1 MASFSIK
8 RYLPRS
14 LYGRAALILLV
25 PIITLQLVVSIGFV
39 QRLYEDVTEQ
49 MTQNITV
56 ELALLLEEVD
66 AGENPEN
73 IAARLAMAAEF
84 SDAEIENRRRF
95 YDLSGKVIERVL
107 RQTFETVNSID
118 LVEDRKAVRMTMQS
132 TRGLM
137 LVEIPRRRLSASN
150 PHQLIVLM
158 VITGA
163 LMTLIAYLFLR
174 NQLRPIR
181 RLAKAAEA
189 FGKGRNEPYYPG
201 GANEV
206 RSAGTAFLN
215 MRARIERQIEQ
226 RTLMLSGVS
235 HDLRTPLTRLKLGLS
250 MQDETPETAALIGDV
265 DEMEQL
271 IAAFLDFARA
281 DATEEL
287 EKIDPQDL
295 LKTVVAD
302 AIRSGR
308 NVALGPVDD
317 VIRSVKM
324 RPMAIRRAL
333 ENLIGNAVRYGT
345 EALVS
350 LDVLDKTIRIRVED
364 NGPGIPADLREEA
377 LKPFSRLDNSR
388 NQNQGSGVGLGLA
401 IAADIT
407 RTHGG
412 TLRLGKSA
420 NLGGLSAEIV
430 LPI

>member
-1 MASFSIK
+1 MPVFSIK

-49 MTQNITV
+49 MTQNISI
-56 ELALLLEEVD
+56 ELALLLDEVN
-66 AGENPEN
+66 AGTEPSE
-73 IAARLAMAAEF
+73 IAGNLSMTAEY
-84 SDAEIENRRRF
+84 SDDQMRDRRRF
-95 YDLSGKVIERVL
+95 YDLSGKVIYRIL
-107 RQTFETVNSID
+107 RENFDTVEAID
-118 LVEDRKAVRMTMQS
+118 LVQDRKSVQLIMQS
-132 TRGLM
+132 DRGPLFI
-137 LVEIPRRRLSASN
+137 EFSRRRVAAAN

-158 VITGA
+158 VFTGA

-181 RLAKAAEA
+181 RLARAAEA
-189 FGKGRNEPYYPG
+189 FGKGRHETYYPG

-250 MQDETPETAALIGDV
+250 MQEETPETKALIGDV

-287 EKIDPQDL
+287 EAIDPKEL
-295 LKTVVAD
+295 LNSVVVD

-308 NVALGPVDD
+308 NVVLGPMGE
-317 VIRSVKM
+317 VKKLVKL

-333 ENLIGNAVRYGT
+333 ENLIGNAVRYGD
-345 EALVS
+345 EALVT
-350 LDVLDKTIRIRVED
+350 LDVLDKTIRIKVED
-364 NGPGIPADLREEA
+364 NGPGIPADLRDEA
-377 LKPFSRLDNSR
+377 LKPFARLDNAR
-388 NQNQGSGVGLGLA
+388 NQNKGSGVGLGLA

-407 RTHGG
+407 RSHGG
-412 TLRLGKSA
+412 SLRLGDSA
-420 NLGGLSAEIV
+420 ELGGLSAEIV
-430 LPI
+430 LPL